1 MDIATLFNKKTQ
13 IITKSK
19 IRYEGEMF
27 KIDSASS
34 TIALKNVVSFGT
46 EGRRPGSEIQAQ
58 ATVYDYISFKGQD
71 IEKILP
77 INESAGSA
85 SEPPGIAANNN

>member
-1 MDIATLFNKKTQ
+1 MDIANLFNKKTQ

-19 IRYEGEMF
+19 IRYEGEMY

-46 EGRRPGSEIQAQ
+46 EGRRPGSEIQPST
-58 ATVYDYISFKGQD
+58 TVYDYISFKG
-71 IEKILP
+71 
-77 INESAGSA
+77 
-85 SEPPGIAANNN
+85 